1 MVQAPKWEISHK
13 PAKEFAAS
21 LVNMNLSPYIPF
33 FTIFMSAAQK
43 RGENTSQKMG
53 HYAWMMTSKCIVE
66 L

>member
-1 MVQAPKWEISHK
+1 MKILSSMVQAPKWEISHK

-43 RGENTSQKMG
+43 RGRTPAKKWAITHG
-53 HYAWMMTSKCIVE
+53 
-66 L
+66 